1 MQTAKVL
8 VLSLLLMGIVALAG
22 AYTIQTENKGEAQ
35 ITLDGG
41 KNGPV
46 PFPHRAHQTAL
57 GDCKICHELFPQKAG
72 AIDALKASGTLKAKQ
87 VMNKN
92 CTKCHKQLKNEG
104 QKTGPTTCKACHT
117 KK

>member
-1 MQTAKVL
+1 MQTVKVL
-8 VLSLLLMGIVALAG
+8 VLMLLIIGIVGLAG

-57 GDCKICHELFPQKAG
+57 GDCKICHELFPQEA
-72 AIDALKASGTLKAKQ
+72 AA
-87 VMNKN
+87 N
-92 CTKCHKQLKNEG
+92 CKRSRS
-104 QKTGPTTCKACHT
+104 
-117 KK
+117 